1 MGTGGSA
8 VGLSAASRA
17 TVVIPA
23 ARSAVAASPRT
34 TRLTSCSRASS
45 PSQVGHHG
53 QRRHSMT
60 RDGRASAGAPVAA
73 AVATATR
80 SAKRASYS
88 ASVLR
93 WPGQC
98 SAARSC
104 QTTTSA
110 SSPTTPP
117 CRPKGSP
124 GRGAQ
129 PASSSIRCRWARRIR
144 SRVWVR
150 DLRAGSAAAC
160 RGSVS
165 GRGEVR
171 APLPAS
177 VTRCRTTITG
187 TYPPPGRR
195 TSSSAPPRR
204 APPGTSAA
212 PRRAPPGSPGRT
224 DGASEGEPGGP
235 GGAVEIDR
243 GRTAPQIS
251 GAPAATAAAVA
262 ATRSDA
268 SAGTARHPA
277 PATRPSCAP
286 IRTRCS
292 AASARRCADDG
303 SGSACG
309 PATADGSWSRW
320 IRRRQCVVAE
330 ASSTTPAGPAPG
342 ACAGTWSAVAVT
354 VRSVVTAT
362 DSSRAAPS
370 PIPARR
376 LSPSPRVGTFAAASR
391 HLCLRESAPSPA
403 RVGAPARRL
412 SRHTGGSARTAP
424 GALSHPGQ
432 VVARR
437 PTPTHPAQQ
446 VRRSL
451 NLCDGTESIFDSAR
465 RVGASRRPPAARAGP
480 VAVAVEEQ
488 RSGVIGSGAAGRAL
502 SWRPGRPGRSP
513 EHPGSARRS

>member
-1 MGTGGSA
+1 MSTSTSTSARRTGTDGTRRTTVRPRCQARASATRSGNGAPAIGTGGSA
-8 VGLSAASRA
+8 VGPRAASRA
-17 TVVIPA
+17 TEVIPA

-34 TRLTSCSRASS
+34 TRLTSCSRTSS
-45 PSQVGHHG
+45 ASQVGHHG

-60 RDGRASAGAPVAA
+60 RDGRASAGAPVTAA
-73 AVATATR
+73 LATATR

-110 SSPTTPP
+110 SSPITPP
-117 CRPKGSP
+117 CRPNGSP
-124 GRGAQ
+124 GAEAQ
-129 PASSSIRCRWARRIR
+129 PASSSIRCRWARRSR

-150 DLRAGSAAAC
+150 DLRAGSGTAL

-204 APPGTSAA
+204 APGGNPGGTSA
-212 PRRAPPGSPGRT
+212 
-224 DGASEGEPGGP
+224 DGP
-235 GGAVEIDR
+235 GGTVEIEPRKDR
-243 GRTAPQIS
+243 APDERGSRGHRGHRGGDPILHVRRHRMPYRTGR
-251 GAPAATAAAVA
+251 
-262 ATRSDA
+262 A
-268 SAGTARHPA
+268 S
-277 PATRPSCAP
+277 SCAP

-309 PATADGSWSRW
+309 AATADGSWSRW

-342 ACAGTWSAVAVT
+342 ARAGTWSAVAVT
-354 VRSVVTAT
+354 VPSVVTTT
-362 DSSRAAPS
+362 DSSRAAPVRNTARAGPPPRESARS
-370 PIPARR
+370 P
-376 LSPSPRVGTFAAASR
+376 PRVGTFAAASR
-391 HLCLRESAPSPA
+391 HVRRRESARSPP
-403 RVGAPARRL
+403 RVG
-412 SRHTGGSARTAP
+412 SGG
-424 GALSHPGQ
+424 
-432 VVARR
+432 RR
-437 PTPTHPAQQ
+437 P
-446 VRRSL
+446 R
-451 NLCDGTESIFDSAR
+451 
-465 RVGASRRPPAARAGP
+465 AAP
-480 VAVAVEEQ
+480 C
-488 RSGVIGSGAAGRAL
+488 
-502 SWRPGRPGRSP
+502 
-513 EHPGSARRS
+513 

>member
-204 APPGTSAA
+204 APPG
-212 PRRAPPGSPGRT
+212 SPGRT

-235 GGAVEIDR
+235 GGAVEIDW

-262 ATRSDA
+262 ATRSGA

-370 PIPARR
+370 PTPARR
-376 LSPSPRVGTFAAASR
+376 PSPSPRVPR
-391 HLCLRESAPSPA
+391 LPA
-403 RVGAPARRL
+403 RVATFAY
-412 SRHTGGSARTAP
+412 
-424 GALSHPGQ
+424 
-432 VVARR
+432 
-437 PTPTHPAQQ
+437 
-446 VRRSL
+446 
-451 NLCDGTESIFDSAR
+451 
-465 RVGASRRPPAARAGP
+465 ASRLLRRRESELPRSDPVTPAARHVPHPARCHTPASLSHADRHRHTLLSRCDGHSTCATAPSRSPAQP
-480 VAVAVEEQ
+480 VASARHDGGQQHVPA
-488 RSGVIGSGAAGRAL
+488 
-502 SWRPGRPGRSP
+502 RSP
-513 EHPGSARRS
+513 SQSKSNDQG

>member
-1 MGTGGSA
+1 MSTSTSTSARRTGTDGTRRTTVRPRCQARARATRSGNDAPAMGTGGSA

-45 PSQVGHHG
+45 ASQVGHHG

-124 GRGAQ
+124 GGGAQ

-195 TSSSAPPRR
+195 TSSSRATPSSPARQPRQDGRRIRGR
-204 APPGTSAA
+204 ARWARRGGRDRPGQD
-212 PRRAPPGSPGRT
+212 RT
-224 DGASEGEPGGP
+224 PDQRGACG
-235 GGAVEIDR
+235 DR
-243 GRTAPQIS
+243 GRGGGDPIRRVRRHRTPPRAGHAPQLRPDPHAVLR
-251 GAPAATAAAVA
+251 GVGQPLRRRRVGQRLRTRDRRRVVVEVDPPAAVRGGRGVEHHPRRPRTGRLRRHVVSGSSHGSE
-262 ATRSDA
+262 RSDRHRQFPR
-268 SAGTARHPA
+268 SAVPTPA
-277 PATRPSCAP
+277 PPHP
-286 IRTRCS
+286 
-292 AASARRCADDG
+292 
-303 SGSACG
+303 
-309 PATADGSWSRW
+309 
-320 IRRRQCVVAE
+320 
-330 ASSTTPAGPAPG
+330 
-342 ACAGTWSAVAVT
+342 
-354 VRSVVTAT
+354 
-362 DSSRAAPS
+362 
-370 PIPARR
+370 
-376 LSPSPRVGTFAAASR
+376 
-391 HLCLRESAPSPA
+391 RESAPLPP
-403 RVGAPARRL
+403 RVGAPAQRPP
-412 SRHTGGSARTAP
+412 RHTGGSARAP
-424 GALSHPGQ
+424 GAPSHLAGCH
-432 VVARR
+432 
-437 PTPTHPAQQ
+437 TPLTPPHPAQQ
-446 VRRSL
+446 VRRSPH
-451 NLCDGTESIFDSAR
+451 LCGGPSRSSLSPSRGTTTTGSTS
-465 RVGASRRPPAARAGP
+465 GP
-480 VAVAVEEQ
+480 VAAQ
-488 RSGVIGSGAAGRAL
+488 SKSNDQG
-502 SWRPGRPGRSP
+502 
-513 EHPGSARRS
+513 

>member
-1 MGTGGSA
+1 MSTSTSTSARRTGTDDTRRTTVRPRCQARASATRSGNDAPAIGTGGSA
-8 VGLSAASRA
+8 VGRSAASRA

-45 PSQVGHHG
+45 ASQVGHHG

-124 GRGAQ
+124 G
-129 PASSSIRCRWARRIR
+129 ARRPAGVLQHPVQVGQAHQVAR
-144 SRVWVR
+144 LGAGLARRVR
-150 DLRAGSAAAC
+150 DGLPGVRLGQ
-160 RGSVS
+160 
-165 GRGEVR
+165 GRGEGAAARVR
-171 APLPAS
+171 DAVPHDDHRHVPAAGQAHEQLRA
-177 VTRCRTTITG
+177 T
-187 TYPPPGRR
+187 P
-195 TSSSAPPRR
+195 SSAARRPGTTAHPRR
-204 APPGTSAA
+204 ARRGGRDRPGQD
-212 PRRAPPGSPGRT
+212 RT
-224 DGASEGEPGGP
+224 PD
-235 GGAVEIDR
+235 
-243 GRTAPQIS
+243 S

-262 ATRSDA
+262 ATRSGA
-268 SAGTARHPA
+268 SADTACHPA

-292 AASARRCADDG
+292 AASASRCADDG

-354 VRSVVTAT
+354 VPSVVTTT
-362 DSSRAAPS
+362 DSSRAAP
-370 PIPARR
+370 AD
-376 LSPSPRVGTFAAASR
+376 PRTGPPRPHR
-391 HLCLRESAPSPA
+391 HLCRRESARSTA
-403 RVGAPARRL
+403 
-412 SRHTGGSARTAP
+412 GSLP
-424 GALSHPGQ
+424 HPVQ

-437 PTPTHPAQQ
+437 LRLSHPAQQ
-446 VRRSL
+446 VRRSHT
-451 NLCDGTESIFDSAR
+451 LCDGEKSISSSAR
-465 RVGASRRPPAARAGP
+465 GRQSTRAPARPKGND
-480 VAVAVEEQ
+480 Q
-488 RSGVIGSGAAGRAL
+488 G
-502 SWRPGRPGRSP
+502 
-513 EHPGSARRS
+513 